1 MPFETVKKIQP
12 SVVNEKGRITNILE
26 EPITHV
32 AIITSKE
39 GAIRGNHYHPKQ
51 IQYVYL
57 VSGKYE
63 SVSKDVREKEGKM
76 ESQIIEAGDLVITP
90 PMIAHAMR
98 FLEDSTFINMT
109 TGHRDSSEYEEHTVK
124 FKVI

>member
-1 MPFETVKKIQP
+1 MPLETVKKIKP
-12 SVVNEKGRITNILE
+12 AIVNEKGEITNVLE

-32 AIITSKE
+32 AIITSKA
-39 GAIRGNHYHPKQ
+39 GAVRGDHYHPKQ
-51 IQYVYL
+51 VQYVYL

-63 SVSKDVREKEGKM
+63 SVAKEVQKKDGKI

-98 FLEDSTFINMT
+98 FLEDSVFINMT
-109 TGHRDSSEYEEHTVK
+109 TGHRDSNEYEEHTIK
-124 FKVI
+124 FKVL